1 MLAKLISS
9 ISQNSI
15 KSILKL
21 DGKVDEIIEKFK
33 IGCPPKEE
41 LIKVIKQK
49 NTFISTLTTIKK
61 VLNSITITGKT
72 LNGIITALQVGVKI
86 IKFLPVPIP
95 PFAPL
100 TITNVLAD
108 SLDALGGLLKNG
120 KGSVKMIPQ
129 VFGSITP
136 EIDKL
141 IAKLKSLDVA
151 LNACIEAQG
160 LTQKELTDSLLNSG
174 QLSPSSGEW
183 ILEKDV
189 KYPQL
194 KPTEFPPI
202 EPTPFTDRNGN
213 VWVFTIIEDLS
224 GIGTNTTS
232 NEDLEKQLQPGS
244 TNPLLYRGFKLE
256 IQNDPKNEFSFASR
270 RIKAQNQEKSKII
283 LYNLPD
289 QGYSFSSSVEVLID
303 EAKFEIDSYYTKVES
318 GEFLRL
324 EEEARE
330 KIRLGV
336 GEDRGNR
343 GSSPLSEEDKKRL
356 AEKKKSKIQKRVK
369 AKALSRTQNLI
380 SSIQKKI
387 NILNNTLEKTP
398 RSSKLKIKTIKKS
411 RSKLEDKKSK
421 LIKLRKRLGG

>member
-21 DGKVDEIIEKFK
+21 DDKVDEIIEKFK

-72 LNGIITALQVGVKI
+72 LNGIVTALQVGVKI

-108 SLDALGGLLKNG
+108 SLDTLGGLLKNG

-202 EPTPFTDRNGN
+202 EPTPFTDKNGN

-232 NEDLEKQLQPGS
+232 NEDLENQLKPGS
-244 TNPLLYRGFKLE
+244 ANPLLYRGFKLE
-256 IQNDPKNEFSFASR
+256 IQFNPKNEFSFASR
-270 RIKAQNQEKSKII
+270 RIKSQNQEKSKII

-303 EAKFEIDSYYTKVES
+303 EAKFEIDNY
-318 GEFLRL
+318 L
-324 EEEARE
+324 
-330 KIRLGV
+330 LG
-336 GEDRGNR
+336 
-343 GSSPLSEEDKKRL
+343 S
-356 AEKKKSKIQKRVK
+356 
-369 AKALSRTQNLI
+369 
-380 SSIQKKI
+380 
-387 NILNNTLEKTP
+387 
-398 RSSKLKIKTIKKS
+398 
-411 RSKLEDKKSK
+411 
-421 LIKLRKRLGG
+421 